1 MRVLVIEDNDELA
14 GYIAAGLRRDGHTV
28 DIADDGTRGLK
39 NAVVGQFD
47 VLVIDRM
54 LPGLDGLSLV
64 SALRQARIGT
74 PVLFVSSL
82 GGVDHRVDGL
92 QAGGD
97 DYLIKP
103 FALVEL
109 VARVNA
115 LGRRSATEQD
125 DVVLRAGDLHMDLV
139 ARTVVR
145 DGRII
150 ELQPREF
157 KILEVLLR
165 NNGRVVTRSMLLEK
179 VWDFDFDPKTSLVE
193 THISRLRAK
202 INRGFSV
209 PLIHTMRGKGYR
221 IDSIS

>member
-14 GYIAAGLRRDGHTV
+14 GYIAAGLRQDGHTV
-28 DIADDGTRGLK
+28 DIADDGTCGLK

>member
-1 MRVLVIEDNDELA
+1 MA